1 MEYLK
6 DFLKNVR
13 RDYSTDSIDVDT
25 CHPNPIIQ
33 FAIWMQMAV
42 EMNILEPNAVHLA
55 TVGTDGMPSLRVV
68 LLRNFD
74 ERGFVFFTN
83 YQSHK
88 GRDMERT
95 GKAALNF
102 FWPELFRQVRIEG
115 TVTRLEDWD
124 SDEYFNSRPRESQ
137 IGAWASEQSEPLI
150 SRIELEQ
157 KFENLTKE
165 YAGKEIPRPEHWG
178 GYRIKPVAIE
188 FWLGR
193 LSRLH
198 DRVKYERK
206 EDDSWKIYRLNP

>member
-13 RDYSTDSIDVDT
+13 RDYSTDSMDVST
-25 CHPNPIIQ
+25 CHPNPVIQ
-33 FAIWMQMAV
+33 FALWMQMAV
-42 EMNILEPNAVHLA
+42 EMNIMEPNAVHLA
-55 TVGTDGMPSLRVV
+55 TVGPDGMPSLRVV

-83 YQSHK
+83 YHSRK
-88 GRDMERT
+88 GSDMERT

-115 TVTRLEDWD
+115 MVSRLEKWD
-124 SDEYFNSRPRESQ
+124 SDEYFSSRPRESQ
-137 IGAWASEQSEPLI
+137 LGAWASDQSAPLAG
-150 SRIELEQ
+150 REELEQ
-157 KFENLTKE
+157 KFENLTRE
-165 YAGKEIPRPEHWG
+165 YAGKEIPRPDHWG
-178 GYRIKPVAIE
+178 GYRIRPVAFE

-198 DRVKYERK
+198 DRVKYECND
-206 EDDSWKIYRLNP
+206 EGSWKISRLFP